1 MRLNNKELYE
11 FFNEID
17 IQVLYHANTVR
28 TSITYFEQNGL
39 LSRGAVENGGL
50 TQTYQSSDSVDK
62 ILNVWN
68 DVFIDTTDLHSYFG
82 RQNYYGPVLFELNI
96 DLLLNEDYEIWIT
109 KNNPIYWNVDT
120 TDENRYFVS
129 VEELREKWGDY
140 DRQKKM
146 ITIRNNST
154 PILFDHVRRVVVDDP
169 RVTIP
174 TNNEEETHVFN
185 ETQSS
190 IKNKIANDHILK
202 GKFLTRE
209 CTNCWCRDNY
219 LDQVKVNEIKKLF
232 L

>member
-1 MRLNNKELYE
+1 MKLNNKELYD
-11 FFNEID
+11 FFKEIK
-17 IQVLYHANTVR
+17 IQVLYHANTVK
-28 TSITYFEQNGL
+28 TSMTYFEQKGL
-39 LSRGAVENGGL
+39 LSRGAVEDKGL
-50 TQTYQSSDSVDK
+50 IQTKQSSDSVDK

-109 KNNPIYWNVDT
+109 KNNPIYWNADT
-120 TDENRYFVS
+120 TDENRYFIS
-129 VEELREKWGDY
+129 VAELREKWGDY

-154 PILFDHVRRVVVDDP
+154 PILFDYVRRVVVDDP

-174 TNNEEETHVFN
+174 VDRHVFN
-185 ETQSS
+185 ETVDN
-190 IKNKIANDHILK
+190 IKSTIKNDHILK

-209 CTNCWCRDNY
+209 CSNCWCRGNY
-219 LDQVKVNEIKKLF
+219 LDQVNVTEIKRLF